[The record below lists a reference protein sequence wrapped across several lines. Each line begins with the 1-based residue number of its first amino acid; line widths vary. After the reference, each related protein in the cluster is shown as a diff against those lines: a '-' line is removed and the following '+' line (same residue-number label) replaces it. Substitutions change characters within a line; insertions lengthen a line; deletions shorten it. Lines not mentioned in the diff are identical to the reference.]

1 MDEIEENMQRILVV
15 DDTQKNIQVI
25 GAILREKDYLISI
38 ASSGEMALKTIE
50 STTPDLILLDIMM
63 PGIDGYETCKRI
75 KENPETKDIPIIF
88 LSAITETLDKVKAFE
103 LGAVD
108 YVTKPIESKELL
120 ARVHTHLKIDSLQKE
135 LKYINKNLEQ
145 LVEIR
150 THELQQTESY
160 LENVIDSMP
169 SSIIGIDLEGDII
182 NLNEQAE
189 RQASLYAGDV
199 ERRNVREVFPE
210 FSDYYPEIFAAL
222 NKGEIFKHNKIHTQ
236 TDSKQRYINI
246 NVYPLIVKYTV
257 VGGVIRID
265 DVTEAMKLEK
275 IKNRFEKEKMTAL
288 GDIVIGV
295 AHEINTPIGSAIT
308 AASFLKGKTENLN
321 EIFHQGNMTKRDFET
336 YMESAQQFETMV
348 LSNMQRVAVLVSHF
362 KEIAVDYDGDKISCF
377 NLRDKI
383 NTIIDSLVYEINERK
398 CSIELN
404 CPEEFEIK
412 LQKKSFNQVLG
423 NLLTNSLIHG
433 FEGKDNGVINI
444 DVEANPDVVVIHYS
458 DNGKGIAKED
468 QDKVFSP
475 FFTTKRGSECVG
487 LGLSI
492 LYNLVTLRMEGKIDF
507 SNTPGKGLSFRIE
520 LPQVD

>member
-1 MDEIEENMQRILVV
+1 MDEIEQNKQRILVV
-15 DDTQKNIQVI
+15 DDTLKNIQVI
-25 GAILREKDYLISI
+25 GVILREKDYLISI
-38 ASSGEMALKTIE
+38 ASSGAMALKTLE
-50 STTPDLILLDIMM
+50 NTMPDLILLDIMM
-63 PGIDGYETCKRI
+63 PDMDGYETCKQI
-75 KENPETKDIPIIF
+75 KKNPNTKDIPIIF

-108 YVTKPIESKELL
+108 YVTKPIEAKELL

-135 LKYINKNLEQ
+135 LKFINKNLEQ
-145 LVEIR
+145 LVEMR
-150 THELQQTESY
+150 THELQQTRSY

-182 NLNEQAE
+182 NLNKQAE
-189 RQASLYAGDV
+189 RQASLYSGDI
-199 ERRNVREVFPE
+199 ERRSVKEVFPE
-210 FSDYYPEIFAAL
+210 ISEYYAQILDAL
-222 NKGEIFKHNKIHTQ
+222 NAGEIFKHNKIHTQ
-236 TDSKQRYINI
+236 TDSKQRFINI
-246 NVYPLIVKYTV
+246 NVYPLLVKYTV

-265 DVTEAMKLEK
+265 DVTESIKLEK

-308 AASFLKGKTENLN
+308 AASYLKGKTEKLGKL
-321 EIFHQGNMTKRDFET
+321 FQQGNMKQSDFEA
-336 YMESAQQFETMV
+336 YMNSAEQFETMV
-348 LSNMQRVAVLVSHF
+348 LSNMERVAGLVSHF
-362 KEIAVDYDGDKISCF
+362 KEIAVDYEGDKISCF
-377 NLRDKI
+377 NLKDRI
-383 NTIIDSLVYEINERK
+383 NTLLDSLVVEIKDKK
-398 CSIELN
+398 CTIELN

-412 LQKKSFNQVLG
+412 LQQKSFNQVLG

-433 FEGKDNGVINI
+433 FEDREGGVINI
-444 DVEANPDVVVIHYS
+444 DIETNPDVVIINYS

-507 SNTPGKGLSFRIE
+507 SNSPGKGLSFRIQ
-520 LPQVD
+520 LPQVV